1 MEQEREIIVLD
12 VETKKSFDE
21 VGGFEHRDKLGVSY
35 LGVYSYTQ
43 DKFFGFFEEELEAFE
58 KVVVATQPTI
68 VGFNSLHFDLPVIQP
83 YMHTVQLDVL
93 PHVDLL
99 RDIEKVLGHRVK
111 LDTIAQATL
120 FSQKSGDGLEA
131 IRWYREG
138 NFESLAKYCDDDV
151 RITRDIY
158 DFGIRHGVVYYT
170 TGGEKRPV
178 EALWANGALTITDR
192 ITEAFKKHEQLRIE
206 YMQLDESGK
215 MVVIPRTIEILELT
229 GDKFKAFC
237 HTENGM
243 SDFRVSQ
250 IWNIEETGNT
260 FAHQAALF

>member
-1 MEQEREIIVLD
+1 MEEQEIIVLD

-21 VGGFEHRDKLGVSY
+21 VGGFENRDKLGVSY
-35 LGVYSYTQ
+35 LGVYSYSQ

-58 KVVVATQPTI
+58 KVVLATNPTI

-83 YMHTVQLDVL
+83 YMHKVQLAQL

-151 RITRDIY
+151 RITRDVY

-178 EALWANGALTITDR
+178 KALWSNGDTTIADR
-192 ITEAFKKHEQLRIE
+192 VAEAFKKHEQLHIE
-206 YMQLDESGK
+206 YMELDESESVQ
-215 MVVIPRTIEILELT
+215 VVPRTIEVLEMND
-229 GDKFKAFC
+229 DKLKAFC
-237 HTENGM
+237 HTENGTR
-243 SDFRVSQ
+243 DFRISQ

-260 FAHQAALF
+260 FAHQAPLF